1 MSALATPVQA
11 TDHVSSRPVA
21 FPYGNPRGHL
31 TASAADARPQVP
43 PLSAEAVFLL
53 QGEAE
58 LLPVPRRRLDVCVR
72 GRKEDFGQRVLE
84 AKAKALDAAS
94 SSSSSKRGPA
104 DEEDDFVDGQ
114 PLLEPFDQ
122 LNLERPS
129 TSFQGPA
136 SSDNF
141 LRNVRKLYHDD
152 DGGTSLDC
160 WQDDLWEPGALPWRT
175 FGLRTRLP
183 PVDTARR
190 LFSAQHV
197 YIGTIFAFTEPLEA
211 FEQMLSEAYDGQ
223 PDPRDRMS
231 CLRYAK
237 VLLVLAFGQLYSVN
251 QWVGSRGPP
260 GFDYFADALALLPE
274 THDEG
279 SLEGV
284 EALALAGYFMQNM
297 NRRDAA
303 FQYLGRALRM
313 AVSLGLHL
321 ETCDGDEAR
330 RERRRRV
337 WWSVYSL
344 DRILCVKSGNPLT
357 IQDDDIG
364 VALPSRLP
372 GEPDHGATSVL
383 RDYTQLSRILGQIHD
398 AVYRRSVPRSG
409 RSLMA
414 AVQTIVRAL
423 SSWFRELPAALR
435 FEPRSFSRESVGAL
449 AHYYQCIN
457 MTVRPL
463 LLHVVERRLRAI
475 RAGGPEEKER
485 DWKAGLSQATVH
497 VVEMG
502 LGAAHDTVNMMAI
515 AAQRDMV
522 ATYGYMD
529 GEHIFSASIVLV
541 MACAAFPANAA
552 NSMAMQTGLGLLHY
566 LGARGNSH
574 MGARYEL
581 LVSLHAGAGQALSA
595 TSSSSLSPPPPP
607 PSAAPAAAPAA
618 VPEALAS
625 FPAVDNSFL
634 DQPLYDE
641 SGMDLYL
648 WEEGFACPTM
658 DLDFDLAQRTS
669 SAAGGNVNFSDLMYS
684 HG

>member
-1 MSALATPVQA
+1 MIPRHS
-11 TDHVSSRPVA
+11 
-21 FPYGNPRGHL
+21 YGITGL
-31 TASAADARPQVP
+31 TKVMVNES
-43 PLSAEAVFLL
+43 LL
-53 QGEAE
+53 RQ
-58 LLPVPRRRLDVCVR
+58 
-72 GRKEDFGQRVLE
+72 LE
-84 AKAKALDAAS
+84 AKVRALDAAHAAPSTASPS
-94 SSSSSKRGPA
+94 SRRLPSDDD
-104 DEEDDFVDGQ
+104 DEFADGQ
-114 PLLEPFDQ
+114 PLLEPFTH
-122 LNLERPS
+122 LRLERPS
-129 TSFQGPA
+129 MSFQGPA

-141 LRNVRKLYHDD
+141 LRNVRKLYHEED
-152 DGGTSLDC
+152 DGSISLEC
-160 WQDDLWEPGALPWRT
+160 WHTDLYDPGALPART

-183 PVDTARR
+183 PPDTARW
-190 LFSAQHV
+190 LFLAQHV
-197 YIGTIFAFTEPLEA
+197 YIGTIFSFTESLEA
-211 FEQMLSEAYDGQ
+211 FEQMLGEAYHGP
-223 PDPRDRMS
+223 PDPCDREA
-231 CLRYAK
+231 CLKYAK

-251 QWVGSRGPP
+251 QWVGFRGPP
-260 GFDYFADALALLPE
+260 GFDYFADSLGLLPE
-274 THDEG
+274 THEEG
-279 SLEGV
+279 SLGGV

-297 NRRDAA
+297 NRQDAA

-321 ETCDGDEAR
+321 EMADDGDEAG

-364 VALPSRLP
+364 VSLPTRLP
-372 GEPDHGATSVL
+372 AEAEHGPASVL

-398 AVYRRSVPRSG
+398 SIYRRSVRRSG
-409 RSLMA
+409 RSLVA
-414 AVQTIVRAL
+414 AVQNIIRAL
-423 SSWFRELPAALR
+423 SRWFRELPAALR
-435 FEPRSFSRESVGAL
+435 FEPRNFNRESVGTL

-485 DWKAGLSQATVH
+485 DWKAGLSQATVR

-552 NSMAMQTGLGLLHY
+552 NKMAMQTGLGLLRY
-566 LGARGNSH
+566 MGERGNSH
-574 MGARYEL
+574 LGSRYEL
-581 LVSLHAGAGQALSA
+581 LQTLHVGAGQALSSSTSPPA
-595 TSSSSLSPPPPP
+595 PPAGSSSSSSYVDARGGL
-607 PSAAPAAAPAA
+607 
-618 VPEALAS
+618 PEAMAS

-634 DQPLYDE
+634 DEPLSDE
-641 SGMDLYL
+641 TGMDFGL
-648 WEEGFACPTM
+648 WEEGFASPTM

-669 SAAGGNVNFSDLMYS
+669 TGGGYVNLSDLMYN
-684 HG
+684 G

>member
-21 FPYGNPRGHL
+21 FSHDIPAG
-31 TASAADARPQVP
+31 TRP
-43 PLSAEAVFLL
+43 
-53 QGEAE
+53 
-58 LLPVPRRRLDVCVR
+58 PRRLTQRPRCLHCRQRRSFCSKDKPSCSRCRDAGLTCVYE
-72 GRKEDFGQRVLE
+72 GARKILVNESYLRQLE
-84 AKAKALDAAS
+84 AKAKALDAAVAAP
-94 SSSSSKRGPA
+94 SSSKRAPTD
-104 DEEDDFVDGQ
+104 DEDEFADGQ

-129 TSFQGPA
+129 TSPA

-211 FEQMLSEAYDGQ
+211 FEQMLSEAYDGP

-260 GFDYFADALALLPE
+260 GFDYFADSLGLLPE

-330 RERRRRV
+330 REQRRRV

-372 GEPDHGATSVL
+372 SEPEHGAASVL

-463 LLHVVERRLRAI
+463 LLHVVERRLHAI

-485 DWKAGLSQATVH
+485 DWKDGLSQATVH

-529 GEHIFSASIVLV
+529 GDHIFSASIVLV
-541 MACAAFPANAA
+541 MACVAFPANTA

-566 LGARGNSH
+566 LGEPTWARCRC
-574 MGARYEL
+574 MRARVRRSRRYHRL
-581 LVSLHAGAGQALSA
+581 RCRPRP
-595 TSSSSLSPPPPP
+595 SPPPP
-607 PSAAPAAAPAA
+607 AAPAA

-669 SAAGGNVNFSDLMYS
+669 SATGGNVNLSDLMYS

>member
-21 FPYGNPRGHL
+21 HWS
-31 TASAADARPQVP
+31 ASAADAR
-43 PLSAEAVFLL
+43 
-53 QGEAE
+53 
-58 LLPVPRRRLDVCVR
+58 RRCLHCRQRRSYCSKEKPTCSRCKDAGMTCVYE
-72 GRKEDFGQRVLE
+72 GARKILVNESYLRQLE

-94 SSSSSKRGPA
+94 SSSSTKQGPA
-104 DEEDDFVDGQ
+104 DEDDDFTDGQ
-114 PLLEPFDQ
+114 PLLQPFDH

-141 LRNVRKLYHDD
+141 LRNVRMLYHDD

-160 WQDDLWEPGALPWRT
+160 WPANLWEPGALPGRT

-183 PVDTARR
+183 PVDMARR

-211 FEQMLSEAYDGQ
+211 FEQMLGEAYGGP
-223 PDPRDRMS
+223 PDPRDLTS
-231 CLRYAK
+231 CLKYAK

-251 QWVGSRGPP
+251 QWVGFRGPP
-260 GFDYFADALALLPE
+260 GFDYFADSLGLLPE
-274 THDEG
+274 TYEEG

-321 ETCDGDEAR
+321 ETGDADEAR

-364 VALPSRLP
+364 VALPSRLL
-372 GEPDHGATSVL
+372 GEPEHGAASVL

-398 AVYRRSVPRSG
+398 AVYRRSAPRSG

-435 FEPRSFSRESVGAL
+435 FEPRSFSRESVGTL

-463 LLHVVERRLRAI
+463 LLHVVERRLHAI
-475 RAGGPEEKER
+475 RASGPEEKER
-485 DWKAGLSQATVH
+485 DWKTGLSQATVH

-552 NSMAMQTGLGLLHY
+552 NSMAMQTGLGLLRY
-566 LGARGNSH
+566 LGERGNSH
-574 MGARYEL
+574 IGARYEL
-581 LVSLHAGAGQALSA
+581 LLALHAGAGRALSS
-595 TSSSSLSPPPPP
+595 TSSSSPSPPPPP
-607 PSAAPAAAPAA
+607 SSTAPAA

-634 DQPLYDE
+634 DQPLHDD

-669 SAAGGNVNFSDLMYS
+669 SAAAGNVNFSDLMYN

>member
-1 MSALATPVQA
+1 MTCV
-11 TDHVSSRPVA
+11 
-21 FPYGNPRGHL
+21 YEG
-31 TASAADARPQVP
+31 ARKILVNESYLRQ
-43 PLSAEAVFLL
+43 
-53 QGEAE
+53 
-58 LLPVPRRRLDVCVR
+58 
-72 GRKEDFGQRVLE
+72 LE
-84 AKAKALDAAS
+84 AKAKALDAAAVAAPPS
-94 SSSSSKRGPA
+94 AASASKRGPT
-104 DEEDDFVDGQ
+104 DEEDEFADGQ
-114 PLLEPFDQ
+114 PLLEPFTQ

-160 WQDDLWEPGALPWRT
+160 WQANLYEPGALPGRT

-211 FEQMLSEAYDGQ
+211 FEQMLGEAYGGP
-223 PDPRDRMS
+223 PDPRDREA
-231 CLRYAK
+231 CLKYAK

-251 QWVGSRGPP
+251 QWVGFRGPP
-260 GFDYFADALALLPE
+260 GFDYFADSLGLLPE
-274 THDEG
+274 THEEG
-279 SLEGV
+279 SLGGV

-321 ETCDGDEAR
+321 EMGDDEDEAG

-372 GEPDHGATSVL
+372 GEPEHGPASVL

-409 RSLMA
+409 RNLVA

-423 SSWFRELPAALR
+423 SRWFRELPAVLR
-435 FEPRSFSRESVGAL
+435 FEPQSFSRESVGTL

-475 RAGGPEEKER
+475 RSGGPDEKER
-485 DWKAGLSQATVH
+485 DWKAGLSQATVR

-552 NSMAMQTGLGLLHY
+552 NTLAMQTGLGLLRY
-566 LGARGNSH
+566 MGERGNSH

-581 LVSLHAGAGQALSA
+581 LASLHAGAGQALSS
-595 TSSSSLSPPPPP
+595 TSSSSPPLSPPVPV
-607 PSAAPAAAPAA
+607 SASASASASLSSCAPAA
-618 VPEALAS
+618 VPEALAY

-634 DQPLYDE
+634 DEPLYDE
-641 SGMDLYL
+641 SGMDFGL

-669 SAAGGNVNFSDLMYS
+669 STAGGNVNLSDLMYS